1 MWTHCQGGGVGVED
15 VDPELLQR
23 FLEDDIHHG
32 VILTIFRLQV
42 SDLEAQMIVKEPETR
57 KRLKSLSDKTLTK
70 QL

>member
-42 SDLEAQMIVKEPETR
+42 SDLEAQMIVKERETR